1 MNGFATMKIPESPV
15 ADIRASAL
23 LRITSAIE
31 TAITLDELLLLSLNE
46 FVQLLNV
53 PLGGIAL
60 LNDDATRMQLAS
72 LYPPQVTM
80 PPEIL
85 LAEMRYLSHVVHDRQ
100 SVQIYDLVA
109 ETGPSSLEQW
119 LNDANVRSVLLVPL
133 VAQDQVA
140 GVLALA
146 TTAVPRHFVESE
158 IALARVLAGQLA
170 AAIASFRV
178 TEAAQWRTA
187 ELTTMNEI
195 AATVTSSLDPRE
207 IYHLVVRQINEYF
220 CVDAGSLLMR
230 DDETGEL
237 EFVMTLEAGEEKLAG
252 VRVPHGQGV
261 AGHVADTQQ
270 YAIVLDV
277 QNDPRFYRKVS
288 EDVGYIT
295 RSILCVPMVVKGRTI
310 GVIELLNKQNGNFT
324 EEDAER
330 LIRMAATIGVAL
342 ENARLFQQ
350 VTDGRDRLEAILNST
365 TDGILM
371 ADTYG
376 TVVTANPMAVQL
388 LQMRKVAIIGQQL
401 TELLAQLCNR
411 ALNVS
416 VPAWLNGD
424 AQMPDVVELEFGGAQ
439 HRFIRHLSLPVRDT
453 HGVEI
458 GQLALFHD
466 ISKERELA
474 QLRDDYTGM
483 LIHDLRAPL
492 TSIMNGIMM
501 VKRGLSGPITDQ
513 QQELLAIAHQG
524 SQTMLEMINTLL
536 DISRL
541 EQGRPTLNP
550 EPLSPYAL
558 VDETLDRLRPSAQ
571 GQNVRLEQQLAVG
584 LPPLEADRE
593 KLIRVLQNLLDNA
606 IKFSPSGSE
615 ITLGSVHVQTNADG
629 DLTVCSKGVMLSV
642 TPPLLA
648 EGGWLV
654 LWVRDK
660 GPGIPA
666 QYHERIFEKFGQVRG
681 RKVRGTGLGLT
692 FCKLAVEAHGGQI
705 WLESAEGMGSTFVL
719 VLPLNTYQESFE
731 A

>member
-1 MNGFATMKIPESPV
+1 MNGSATMKISESSV
-15 ADIRASAL
+15 VDIRTGAL

-31 TAITLDELLLLSLNE
+31 TATTLDELLLLSLNE

-60 LNDDATRMQLAS
+60 LSDDGTRMQPAS
-72 LYPPQVTM
+72 VYPPRVTL
-80 PPEIL
+80 PPDIL
-85 LAEMRYLSHVVHDRQ
+85 ISEMRYLPHVIHDRQ
-100 SVQIYDLVA
+100 PAQIYDLEVEA
-109 ETGPSSLEQW
+109 SSPEIYHW
-119 LNDANVRSVLLVPL
+119 LSDANVRSMLLVPL

-146 TTAVPRHFVESE
+146 TTATPRHFGDNE
-158 IALARVLAGQLA
+158 IALTRVMAGQLA
-170 AAIASFRV
+170 AAITSFRL
-178 TEAAQWRTA
+178 TEAAQRRTS
-187 ELTTMNEI
+187 ELATMNEI

-252 VRVPHGQGV
+252 VRVPPGQGV
-261 AGHVADTQQ
+261 AGHVADTQRH
-270 YAIVLDV
+270 AIVLDV

-288 EDVGYIT
+288 EDVGYVT

-310 GVIELLNKQNGNFT
+310 GVIELLNKQNGDFT

-371 ADTYG
+371 ADIYG
-376 TVVTANPMAVQL
+376 TVVTANPMAVHL
-388 LQMRKVAIIGQQL
+388 LQMRKEAIIGQQL
-401 TELLAQLCNR
+401 TELLTQLRTR
-411 ALNVS
+411 ALNIS
-416 VPAWLNGD
+416 VPSWLNGD
-424 AQMPDVVELEFGGAQ
+424 AQTSDVVELEFGGAQ
-439 HRFIRHLSLPVRDT
+439 HRFIRHLALPVRDT
-453 HGVEI
+453 RGVEI

-466 ISKERELA
+466 VSNERELA

-483 LIHDLRAPL
+483 LVHDLRAPL

-501 VKRGLSGPITDQ
+501 VKRGLGGPITDQ

-524 SQTMLEMINTLL
+524 SQTMLEMVNTLL

-558 VDETLDRLRPSAQ
+558 VDETLDRLRPSAE
-571 GQNVRLEQQLAVG
+571 GQNVGLQQQLAVG
-584 LPPLEADRE
+584 LPLLEADRG

-615 ITLGSVHVQTNADG
+615 ITLGSVHMQTDG
-629 DLTVCSKGVMLSV
+629 DGAPTVQSRGVTPPV

-648 EGGWLV
+648 EGEWLL
-654 LWVRDK
+654 LWVRDQ

-705 WLESAEGMGSTFVL
+705 WLESAEGMGSTFAL
-719 VLPLNTYQESFE
+719 ALPLNNYQEQFE